1 MIRNARREDLAAVL
15 EIAADAGLDAALED
29 LEYSVSAPSR
39 MLLVFQ
45 EADGAVSAYAGLS
58 GADGEAEL
66 IDIAC
71 RGMYKRCGKAEA
83 LLGEAGRRLA
93 ARSGGPQIALEV
105 REDNAPAIA
114 LYEKT
119 GFIRAGRRRRYY
131 PDGTDALV
139 MIWTGGTAG

>member
-1 MIRNARREDLAAVL
+1 MK
-15 EIAADAGLDAALED
+15 IAADAGLDAALED
-29 LEYSVSAPSR
+29 LGILVSAPSR

-45 EADGAVSAYAGLS
+45 EADGAVSAYAELS
-58 GADGEAEL
+58 GRRGSGA